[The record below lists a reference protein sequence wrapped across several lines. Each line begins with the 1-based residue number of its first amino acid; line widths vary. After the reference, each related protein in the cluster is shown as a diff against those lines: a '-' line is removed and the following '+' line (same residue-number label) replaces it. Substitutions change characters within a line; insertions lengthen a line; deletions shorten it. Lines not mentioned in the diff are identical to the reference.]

1 MAMADIGTTVIED
14 KDNKA
19 CVLADYNAK
28 HAEVYDRA
36 RRLIMEGLTV
46 GQCCHRIVKEFGM
59 KSNLAML
66 SAKKALTDIHDE
78 YADRLRESAQRN
90 WLRLEQLY
98 QDAVESGDRRMQL
111 EVIREE
117 NRMTGVYNENPS
129 VEQTFIIKI
138 GNG

>member
-1 MAMADIGTTVIED
+1 MALADIGTTVIED
-14 KDNKA
+14 KNTPVV
-19 CVLADYNAK
+19 CIEHAK
-28 HAEVYDRA
+28 NIEVYDRA

-46 GQCCHRIVKEFGM
+46 GQCCHRITKEFGM
-59 KSNLAML
+59 KANLAML
-66 SAKKALTDIHDE
+66 SAKKALRDIQDE
-78 YADRLRESAQRN
+78 YADKLRESAQRN

-98 QDAVESGDRRMQL
+98 QDAVESGDRRLQL

>member
-1 MAMADIGTTVIED
+1 MALADIGTTVIED
-14 KDNKA
+14 KDTSAK
-19 CVLADYNAK
+19 VTVIDNAK
-28 HAEVYDRA
+28 NAEVYDRA

-66 SAKKALTDIHDE
+66 SAKRALMDIQDE
-78 YADRLRESAQRN
+78 YADKLRESAQRN

-98 QDAVESGDRRMQL
+98 QDAVESGDRRLQL

>member
-1 MAMADIGTTVIED
+1 MALADIGTTVTED
-14 KDNKA
+14 KDTSAK
-19 CVLADYNAK
+19 VTVVDNAK
-28 HAEVYDRA
+28 NAEVYDRA

-66 SAKKALTDIHDE
+66 SAKRALMDIQDE

-98 QDAVESGDRRMQL
+98 QDAVESGDRRLQL

>member
-1 MAMADIGTTVIED
+1 MALADIGTTVIED
-14 KDNKA
+14 KDTPL
-19 CVLADYNAK
+19 VVADHAK
-28 HAEVYDRA
+28 NAEVYDRA

-66 SAKKALTDIHDE
+66 SAKRALRDIQDE

-98 QDAVESGDRRMQL
+98 QDAVESGDRRLQL

>member
-1 MAMADIGTTVIED
+1 M
-14 KDNKA
+14 
-19 CVLADYNAK
+19 
-28 HAEVYDRA
+28 
-36 RRLIMEGLTV
+36 
-46 GQCCHRIVKEFGM
+46 
-59 KSNLAML
+59 
-66 SAKKALTDIHDE
+66 
-78 YADRLRESAQRN
+78 RESAQRN

-98 QDAVESGDRRMQL
+98 QDAVESGDRRLQL